1 MEYFPLIKSM
11 YPNVFL
17 RRIIKYSI
25 LEDVEDV
32 EDESNIMELLGQ
44 NRNRMI
50 P

>member
-25 LEDVEDV
+25 LEAV
-32 EDESNIMELLGQ
+32 EDESNIMKLLGQ